1 MRIKI
6 TSLLVLS
13 LGLMC
18 ASPLA
23 AGPRDK
29 QQMVNAATKAINQ
42 TRGSQHQAPRNE
54 SIEVL
59 KEMPELSVIGY
70 RSGGFAIVSADD
82 LVPEILGVS
91 QTVYT
96 GEENENF
103 AWWLHAMRDAVQYAT
118 TNNIH
123 RAPIAP
129 DTSRFPSEVEPMI
142 TTLWDQDAPYSN
154 YCPTYSGNTKCLTG
168 CVATAMAQVLNYH
181 KIPEHGVGKHTIYY
195 GGQAVTADFENTY
208 YDWDNMLDE
217 YKYGQYNDEEAS
229 AVATL
234 MMNCGV
240 AADMEYGG
248 PNEGSGAYSD
258 VAAEGLRK
266 YFGLP
271 DVVFYDRT
279 NYNDDDWMDFVCTEV
294 SENGPVYYGGADM
307 TMGGHAVVIHGYNSN
322 GMVYV
327 NWGWSGDDD
336 GYFDISL
343 LNPSYYKFKYYQDM
357 IGGISSPKKDLLVKE
372 LEVEKAGQLT
382 SLLPDSLM
390 GNLGSLT
397 VIGPINGQDLKRI
410 REMAG
415 RDVYNEKTKGCLNT
429 LDLSRTSIVG
439 GGTYMVEN
447 GQNLVTKDDELPR
460 RAFYGCNKLVS
471 LQLPSNIKS
480 YGDGALALCYRLKEL
495 SFVPAEDADFDIEN
509 DVLWN
514 KEHNQVIAVLPT
526 ATGEIILPN
535 GTLKLH
541 DYAMAGCNKITKV
554 IIPDGIEL
562 IGKEAFNGCNIL
574 SELRVACRYVP
585 ALGGADVFK
594 GMHNSHS
601 DIYVRSGM
609 KNKFLAAAQWKDFTQ
624 EHIKEFGSSVK
635 VRNTIKYYGDENP
648 ELKYTVSGDKIE
660 GVPELHCDATPT
672 SPVGRYPITITAG
685 TITDDMV
692 DFYDGYLVVQR
703 APLTV
708 TAVDCERYLNAEN
721 PTFALSYE
729 GFKNNETDTIFIV
742 KPTVT
747 TTATIDS
754 PAGTYPITVTGGE
767 TNNYELSYIEGT
779 LTVLNETGVVE
790 IVSADDK
797 KVIYNLNGS
806 RISSAQLHKGVY
818 IINGKKYVISK

>member
-1 MRIKI
+1 MRFTI
-6 TSLLVLS
+6 TSLLVLI
-13 LGLMC
+13 LGLAY
-18 ASPLA
+18 ASPMA

-29 QQMVNAATKAINQ
+29 QQMVNAAATAINK
-42 TRGSQHQAPRNE
+42 TRGNRHMAPRNE
-54 SIEVL
+54 PIEVL
-59 KEMPELSVIGY
+59 KEMPQLSVIGY
-70 RSGGFAIVSADD
+70 KSGGFAIVSADD

-91 QTVYT
+91 YTEYT
-96 GEENENF
+96 GEQNQNF
-103 AWWLHAMRDAVQYAT
+103 AWWLHAMCDAVEYAT
-118 TNNIH
+118 TNNVQ

-129 DTSRFPSEVEPMI
+129 DTSRFPDEVEPMM
-142 TTLWDQDAPYSN
+142 TTLWDQDTPYN
-154 YCPTYSGNTKCLTG
+154 NFCPTFSGSTKCLTG

-181 KIPEHGVGKHTIYY
+181 KIPDHGIGKHTIYY
-195 GGQAVTADFENTY
+195 GSQPVTADFENTY
-208 YDWDNMLDE
+208 YDWGNMLDE
-217 YKYGQYNDEEAS
+217 YKYGRYNDEEAS

-248 PNEGSGAYSD
+248 PSEGSGAYSD
-258 VAAEGLRK
+258 VAANGLRQ
-266 YFGLP
+266 YFGLS

-279 NYNDDDWMDFVCTEV
+279 SYNDDDWMDIVFMEL

-307 TMGGHAVVIHGYNSN
+307 TMGGHAFVLHGYDST

-336 GYFDISL
+336 GYYDISL
-343 LNPSYYKFKYYQDM
+343 LNPSYYKFRYYQDM
-357 IGGISSPKKDLLVKE
+357 IGGISSQKKDLLAKE

-382 SLLPDSLM
+382 SLLPDSLI
-390 GNLGSLT
+390 GNLGSLS

-415 RDVYNEKTKGCLNT
+415 RDIYNEKTKGCLNS

-460 RAFYGCNKLVS
+460 RAFYGCNRLSS

-480 YGDGALALCYRLKEL
+480 YGDGALALCYRLKEVT
-495 SFVPAEDADFDIEN
+495 FIPAEDANFDIKN
-509 DVLWN
+509 NVLWN
-514 KEHNQVIAVLPT
+514 KEGTEVIAVLPT
-526 ATGEIILPN
+526 ATGEIILPH
-535 GTLKLH
+535 GTRTLH

-562 IGKEAFNGCNIL
+562 IGKEAFNGCNSL
-574 SELRVACRYVP
+574 SELRIGSRYVP
-585 ALGGADVFK
+585 ELGGANVFV
-594 GMHNSHS
+594 GMNNGHN

-624 EHIKEFGSSVK
+624 EHIKEFGTSVK
-635 VRNTIKYYGDENP
+635 VRNTIRYYGDENP
-648 ELKYTVSGDKIE
+648 ELRYTISGDKIE
-660 GVPELHCDATPT
+660 GEPELHCDATPT
-672 SPVGRYPITITAG
+672 SPVGRYPITISAG
-685 TITDDMV
+685 TITDDAV

-721 PTFALSYE
+721 PTFALSFE
-729 GFKNNETDTIFIV
+729 GFKNNETDTVFVV
-742 KPTVT
+742 KPTAT

-767 TNNYELSYIEGT
+767 TNNYELSYVEGT
-779 LTVLNETGVVE
+779 LTVLNETGIME
-790 IVSADDK
+790 IVNADDK
-797 KVIYNLNGS
+797 KVVYNLNGS
-806 RISSAQLHKGVY
+806 RINAAQMGKGVY
-818 IINGKKYVISK
+818 IINGKKYVVK

>member
-279 NYNDDDWMDFVCTEV
+279 NYNDDDWMDFVFTEL

-307 TMGGHAVVIHGYNSN
+307 TMGGHAFVIHGYDAN

-382 SLLPDSLM
+382 ALLPDSLM

-514 KEHNQVIAVLPT
+514 KEHNEVIAVLPT

-708 TAVDCERYLNAEN
+708 AAVDCERYLNAEN

>member
-103 AWWLHAMRDAVQYAT
+103 AWWHHAMRDAVQYAT

-279 NYNDDDWMDFVCTEV
+279 NYNDDDWMDFVFTEL

-307 TMGGHAVVIHGYNSN
+307 TMGGHAFVIHGYNSN

-514 KEHNQVIAVLPT
+514 KEHNEVIAVLPT

>member
-6 TSLLVLS
+6 TSLLVLT

-103 AWWLHAMRDAVQYAT
+103 AWWLHAMRDVVQYAT
-118 TNNIH
+118 ANNIH

-279 NYNDDDWMDFVCTEV
+279 KYNDDDWMDFVFTEL

-307 TMGGHAVVIHGYNSN
+307 TMGGHAFVIHGYDAN

-382 SLLPDSLM
+382 TLLPDSLM

-514 KEHNQVIAVLPT
+514 KEHSEVIAVLPT

-535 GTLKLH
+535 GTQKLH

-672 SPVGRYPITITAG
+672 SPIGRYPITITAG

-806 RISSAQLHKGVY
+806 RISPAQLHKGVY